1 MYIIELTQIIVINMF
16 KKASPLVFILASVLL
31 LFSCVPTRQFQE
43 LQTKQQ
49 NCQDELEM
57 EKEKNLKLNESNNEL
72 SGKLDVLNEKYKTIL
87 ADTLQISRKLQAAR
101 ERLNRIEKS
110 NRDLLNQLAGMQAG
124 NEKET
129 KTLLEQI
136 KKAQNELKLREDEVL
151 SLEKEMDSR
160 KRTLDALQAELNKRD
175 MRLQEL
181 ESALNRKDEA
191 VRALKQKVMNALTG
205 FDGNGL
211 SITTKNGKVYVSM
224 DEKLLFKSGSY
235 QVDQRGVEALG
246 QLAGVLAQNKD
257 INVMIEG
264 HTDDVPYN
272 GAGELKDN
280 WDLSVK
286 RATSIVRILTGNK
299 GIDAERLTV
308 AGRSKFAPIGSNSTV
323 EGRSKNRRTE
333 IILTP
338 KLDELFKILESN

>member
-1 MYIIELTQIIVINMF
+1 
-16 KKASPLVFILASVLL
+16 
-31 LFSCVPTRQFQE
+31 
-43 LQTKQQ
+43 
-49 NCQDELEM
+49 M
-57 EKEKNLKLNESNNEL
+57 EKEKNLKLSESNNEL
-72 SGKLDVLNEKYKTIL
+72 SGKLEVLDEKYKNIV
-87 ADTLQISRKLQAAR
+87 ADTLQISRRLQSAR
-101 ERLNRIEKS
+101 ERLSRIEKS
-110 NRDLLNQLAGMQAG
+110 NQDLLNQLAGMQAG

-129 KTLLEQI
+129 KALLGQI
-136 KKAQNELKLREDEVL
+136 KKAQNELRLREDEVL
-151 SLEKEMDSR
+151 SLEKEMDAR
-160 KRTLDALQAELNKRD
+160 KRTLDALQAELNRRD
-175 MRLQEL
+175 KRLQEL

-191 VRALKQKVMNALTG
+191 VKALKQKVMNALTG
-205 FDGNGL
+205 FEGNGL

-235 QVDQRGVEALG
+235 QVDQRGVDALG
-246 QLAGVLAQNKD
+246 HLAGVLAQNKD

-264 HTDDVPYN
+264 HTDNVPYK
-272 GAGELKDN
+272 GIGELKDN

-286 RATSIVRILTGNK
+286 RATSIVRILILNA

-308 AGRSKFAPIGSNSTV
+308 AGRSKYVPIGTNATA

>member
-1 MYIIELTQIIVINMF
+1 MF
-16 KKASPLVFILASVLL
+16 KKASPVVVILASVFLC
-31 LFSCVPTRQFQE
+31 FSCVPTRQFQE
-43 LQTKQQ
+43 LQSKQE

-57 EKEKNLKLNESNNEL
+57 EKEKNLILSESNNEL
-72 SGKLDVLNEKYKTIL
+72 SGKLEVLDEKYQNIL
-87 ADTLQISRKLQAAR
+87 ADTLQISRRLQSAR
-101 ERLNRIEKS
+101 ERLSRIEKS
-110 NRDLLNQLAGMQAG
+110 NQDLLNQLAGMQAG
-124 NEKET
+124 NAKET
-129 KTLLEQI
+129 KVLLEQI
-136 KKAQNELKLREDEVL
+136 KKAQNELRLREDEVL
-151 SLEKEMDSR
+151 ALEKEMDVR
-160 KRTLDALQAELNKRD
+160 KRTLDTLQAELNKRD
-175 MRLQEL
+175 KRLQEL

-246 QLAGVLAQNKD
+246 HLGGVLAQNKD

-264 HTDDVPYN
+264 HTDNVPYN
-272 GAGELKDN
+272 GTGELKDN

-286 RATSIVRILTGNK
+286 RATSIVRILVNNK
-299 GIDAERLTV
+299 SIDAKRLTV
-308 AGRSKFAPIGSNSTV
+308 AGRSKHAPIGSNSTAD
-323 EGRSKNRRTE
+323 GRRKNRRTE

>member
-1 MYIIELTQIIVINMF
+1 MF
-16 KKASPLVFILASVLL
+16 KKASVLVFILASIFLC
-31 LFSCVPTRQFQE
+31 FSCVPTRQFQE
-43 LQTKQQ
+43 LQSKQQ

-57 EKEKNLKLNESNNEL
+57 EKEKTLNLSELNNEL
-72 SGKLDVLNEKYKTIL
+72 SGKLEVLDEKYKSIL
-87 ADTLQISRKLQAAR
+87 ADTMQISRRLQSAR

-110 NRDLLNQLAGMQAG
+110 NQNLLNQLAGMQAG
-124 NEKET
+124 NAKET
-129 KTLLEQI
+129 KVLLEQI
-136 KKAQNELKLREDEVL
+136 KKAQNELRLREDEVFA
-151 SLEKEMDSR
+151 LEKEMDAR
-160 KRTLDALQAELNKRD
+160 KRTLDTLQAELNKRD
-175 MRLQEL
+175 QRLQEL

-211 SITTKNGKVYVSM
+211 SIATKNGKVYVSM

-246 QLAGVLAQNKD
+246 QLAGVLAQSKD

-264 HTDDVPYN
+264 HTDNVPYN
-272 GAGELKDN
+272 GSGELKDN

-286 RATSIVRILTGNK
+286 RATSIVRILILNTGIN
-299 GIDAERLTV
+299 AERLTV
-308 AGRSKFAPIGSNSTV
+308 AGRSKYVPIGTNATAD
-323 EGRSKNRRTE
+323 GRSKNRRTE

>member
-1 MYIIELTQIIVINMF
+1 MF
-16 KKASPLVFILASVLL
+16 KKTSQLVFILASVFLC
-31 LFSCVPTRQFQE
+31 FSCVPTRQFQE
-43 LQTKQQ
+43 LQSKQQ

-57 EKEKNLKLNESNNEL
+57 EKEKNLTLSELNNEL
-72 SGKLDVLNEKYKTIL
+72 SGKLEVLDGKYKNIL
-87 ADTLQISRKLQAAR
+87 ADTLQISRRLQSAR
-101 ERLNRIEKS
+101 ERLSRIEKS
-110 NRDLLNQLAGMQAG
+110 NQDLLNQLAGMQAG
-124 NEKET
+124 NAKET
-129 KTLLEQI
+129 KALLGQI
-136 KKAQNELKLREDEVL
+136 KKAQNELRLREDEVL
-151 SLEKEMDSR
+151 SLEKEMDAR
-160 KRTLDALQAELNKRD
+160 KRTLDTLQAELNRRD
-175 MRLQEL
+175 KRLQEL

-191 VRALKQKVMNALTG
+191 VKALKQKVMNALTG
-205 FDGNGL
+205 FEGNGL

-246 QLAGVLAQNKD
+246 HLAGVLAQNKD

-264 HTDDVPYN
+264 HTDNVPYK
-272 GAGELKDN
+272 GSGELKDN

-286 RATSIVRILTGNK
+286 RATSIVRILILNA

-308 AGRSKFAPIGSNSTV
+308 AGRSKYVPIGTNATA